1 MHIAILSFISLL
13 CQEPHPQFP
22 PPTSLIVQGG
32 SSKSMND
39 CQRHL
44 GKTKSMKNRSKEECS
59 PCFWS
64 WDQHMLL
71 LSHAFCEFIF
81 VIINFQL
88 LYVFTLL
95 LLGCW
100 FWVVKGRGLWWPEF
114 WTERHIWLHRPSV
127 RINKQFHNE
136 KWHLQFWHYH
146 LWTHHI
152 HSPPTKL
159 NGIYKSCELLALC
172 SSCFNLFA
180 LPSLLTY
187 RPVIILV

>member
-1 MHIAILSFISLL
+1 MYINSLLSSFVSKIYYNTTKIGWNMHIAILNFISLL

-71 LSHAFCEFIF
+71 LSHAFCEFYICYCKF
-81 VIINFQL
+81 SAPLCVYVTSFRL
-88 LYVFTLL
+88 LI
-95 LLGCW
+95 LGCQR
-100 FWVVKGRGLWWPEF
+100 KRSLMA
-114 WTERHIWLHRPSV
+114 
-127 RINKQFHNE
+127 
-136 KWHLQFWHYH
+136 
-146 LWTHHI
+146 
-152 HSPPTKL
+152 
-159 NGIYKSCELLALC
+159 GILDWKAHMV
-172 SSCFNLFA
+172 
-180 LPSLLTY
+180 T
-187 RPVIILV
+187 